1 VRGAAVQAANRGVVV
16 LADELYYAGRAVYVD
31 HGAGVVTAYMHLDR
45 ATVSVGDTVTRGQ
58 LIGRVG
64 ASGRVTGPHL
74 HWSAYFGR
82 ISFDPLDL
90 LTLARLPPL

>member
-1 VRGAAVQAANRGVVV
+1 
-16 LADELYYAGRAVYVD
+16 
-31 HGAGVVTAYMHLDR
+31 
-45 ATVSVGDTVTRGQ
+45 VSVGDTVARGQ

-82 ISFDPLDL
+82 TAFDPLDL
-90 LTLARLPPL
+90 LTLDPLPPP